1 MRNNLQ
7 PEWILI
13 KKRKFGHAEKLQ
25 RRKCPEKKPCE
36 DTMRRQPSARQEE
49 RPQKKANLLTP

>member
-36 DTMRRQPSARQEE
+36 DTVRRQPSINQEVD
-49 RPQKKANLLTP
+49 PHQ